1 MWPNAGQHG
10 GSRAS
15 LSRELWMKRPSW
27 CPPDAPHER
36 ESLCHFLK
44 TTEPPK
50 HKSAISAHPQPEKRS
65 VIFLSPG
72 RKVDYVGFIE
82 KYSSLQSGRPL

>member
-1 MWPNAGQHG
+1 MAQRWAARRVPGEPESGAVDEM
-10 GSRAS
+10 S
-15 LSRELWMKRPSW
+15 LPVSARR
-27 CPPDAPHER
+27 PHER

-65 VIFLSPG
+65 VILLSPG